1 MRMTALAAAL
11 MLASGTASAATTGF
25 TLVISGNDQNIPT
38 LSLTN
43 ISTTA
48 MLTEF
53 SMTIGDTSRNFDQIY
68 TITAPAGG
76 SATLIGGSSSQSGN
90 NSASGRTNAFSINF
104 SGFDPSEFARWDVDV
119 DIDNDNTVEDYR
131 SVFFN
136 NGTAQNSL
144 VSALFSDGRTVDL
157 TLPDGAN
164 DLSSYTFTAATQVS
178 AVPVPAALPLLA
190 TALGAL
196 GFASRRR
203 NG

>member
-25 TLVISGNDQNIPT
+25 RLVISGNDQNIPT
-38 LSLTN
+38 LTLTN

-48 MLTEF
+48 LLTQF
-53 SMTIGDTSRNFDQIY
+53 SMTIGDTSRNFDEIY

-76 SATLIGGSSSQSGN
+76 SATLTAGSSSQSAN
-90 NSASGRTNAFSINF
+90 NSATGRTNTFSVNF
-104 SGFDPSEFARWDVDV
+104 SGFDPSEFARWDVDI
-119 DIDNDNTVEDYR
+119 DIDNQNTFEDYR
-131 SVFFN
+131 RVFFN
-136 NGTAQNSL
+136 NGTAPNSL

-157 TLPDGAN
+157 TLPDRAN
-164 DLSSYTFTAATQVS
+164 NLSSYRFTAATQVS

-203 NG
+203 KG